1 MGRRTTTWMGSVAMT
16 RRQLLA
22 AGAVGAASAMVV
34 TRPAGAASLPFSL
47 TSPAGPAPHPMLKV
61 GKPVAAYD
69 QIEHI
74 IIVMMENHSFDNILG
89 SCGRGDGLTF
99 AGGDTSTRALNT
111 NPNRPDDL
119 HYATNETIRA
129 FEMPTTVQMAEKPS
143 QAWGASWTQFY
154 GTDRPTP
161 EYLGDGPY
169 PSERNSGFV
178 TSDSGPV
185 AMGYYT
191 EQHVPFIRSMAQ
203 NFPIADRWFGSCMA
217 QTYPNR
223 RFMMA
228 GTALG
233 QTWNDLSMTE
243 LPPNGTIL
251 QAMTE
256 HHISWKNYFG
266 SLPSTLIWPGL
277 GRDVSFFDHLRGI
290 ENYFI
295 DAKNGTLPSVSIVD
309 PNFDLASGENAED
322 VQHHDAF
329 LQKVVTAAV
338 KGKHWDR
345 TLLLFT
351 YDEHG
356 GYYDH
361 VVPPTAPV
369 PDASVPQVVV
379 KPNDVWSGGSDYVG
393 FGRLGFRVPAIVVSP
408 YAKQDYV
415 SSTVFDHTAV
425 LKLIQKKW
433 NLPSFTPRDAASND
447 PWEMV
452 DLTSPP
458 AFLKWRAT
466 GLAGPTIE
474 FGGTRPVSPAIGSYR
489 ATREESA
496 VYPDGGPKV
505 PGKGVPRRKQ
515 YFEKKN
521 GAPLQDKGE
530 TPFYQALRSAW
541 EAS

>member
-1 MGRRTTTWMGSVAMT
+1 MERRTTWMGSVAMT
-16 RRQLLA
+16 RRELLA
-22 AGAVGAASAMVV
+22 AGAVGAASSMVV
-34 TRPAGAASLPFSL
+34 TRPAGAVSLPVSL
-47 TSPAGPAPHPMLKV
+47 TRPAAAAPFPHHKV
-61 GKPVAAYD
+61 GKPVPAYD
-69 QIEHI
+69 KIEHI
-74 IIVMMENHSFDNILG
+74 IIVMMENHSYDNILG

-99 AGGDTSTRALNT
+99 AGGDPTTRALNT

-119 HYATNETIRA
+119 NFATNPMIRA
-129 FEMPTTVQMAEKPS
+129 FEMPTPAQMVDKPS

-154 GTDRPTP
+154 GTSNPTP
-161 EYLGDGPY
+161 EYLDPGPF
-169 PSERNSGFV
+169 PAERNSGFV
-178 TSDSGPV
+178 ISDSGPV

-191 EQHVPFIRSMAQ
+191 EEHIPFIASMAAR
-203 NFPIADRWFGSCMA
+203 FPIADRWFGSCMA

-233 QTWNDLSMTE
+233 QTWNDLSMME
-243 LPPNGTIL
+243 LPTNGTIL
-251 QAMTE
+251 QAMSE
-256 HHISWKNYFG
+256 HNISWKNYFV
-266 SLPSTLIWPGL
+266 SLPSTLIWPGQ
-277 GRDVSFFDHLRGI
+277 GKDVTFFDHLRNI
-290 ENYFI
+290 SNYFD

-309 PNFDLASGENAED
+309 PNFDRASGENAED

-338 KGKHWDR
+338 KGKNWDR

-369 PDASVPQVVV
+369 PDHSAPQVVV
-379 KPNDVWSGGSDYVG
+379 KPGDIWGGGSSYVG

-408 YAKQDYV
+408 YAKTDYV
-415 SSTVFDHTAV
+415 SHTVFDHTAV
-425 LKLIQKKW
+425 MKLIEMKW
-433 NLPSFTPRDAASND
+433 NLPSFTKRDAKSND

-452 DLTSPP
+452 DLTHAP
-458 AFLKWRAT
+458 AFRNPNSA

-474 FGGTRPVSPAIGSYR
+474 FDGTRPVSPAIGSYWP
-489 ATREESA
+489 TREET
-496 VYPDGGPKV
+496 VKYPDGGPKE

-515 YFEKKN
+515 YWEKKN
-521 GAPLQDKGE
+521 GTPLPDKGE
-530 TPFYQALRSAW
+530 TPFYAALRQAW
-541 EAS
+541 EAT

>member
-1 MGRRTTTWMGSVAMT
+1 MT
-16 RRQLLA
+16 RRQLLS

-34 TRPAGAASLPFSL
+34 TRPAGASSLPYAL
-47 TSPAGPAPHPMLKV
+47 TRPASPAPHPMLKV

-69 QIEHI
+69 KIEHI

-89 SCGRGDGLTF
+89 SCGRGEGLTF

-119 HYATNETIRA
+119 NYATNKTIRA
-129 FEMPTTVQMAEKPS
+129 FKMPTTVQMAEKPS

-154 GTDRPTP
+154 GTDSPTP

-169 PSERNSGFV
+169 PAERNSGFV
-178 TSDSGPV
+178 LSDSGPV
-185 AMGYYT
+185 GMGYYT
-191 EQHVPFIRSMAQ
+191 EEHVPFIRSMART
-203 NFPIADRWFGSCMA
+203 FPIADHWFGSCMA

-233 QTWNDLSMTE
+233 QTWNDLSMSA
-243 LPPNGTIL
+243 LPTNGTIL
-251 QAMTE
+251 QALSE
-256 HHISWKNYFG
+256 HNISWKNYFG
-266 SLPSTLIWPGL
+266 SLPSTLIWPGQ
-277 GRDVSFFDHLRGI
+277 GRDVTFFDHLRGI

-309 PNFDLASGENAED
+309 PNFDQASGENAED

-329 LQKVVTAAV
+329 VQKVVTAAV

-361 VVPPTAPV
+361 VPPPTAPI
-369 PDASVPQVVV
+369 PDDSVPQVVV
-379 KPNDVWSGGSDYVG
+379 KPGDVWAGGSQYVG

-408 YAKQDYV
+408 YAKPDYV
-415 SSTVFDHTAV
+415 TSTVFDHTAV
-425 LKLIQKKW
+425 MKLIEKKW

-452 DLTSPP
+452 DLQSPP
-458 AFLKWRAT
+458 AFPTWRST

-474 FGGTRPVSPAIGSYR
+474 FGGTRPVSPAISSYR
-489 ATREESA
+489 GTREETI
-496 VYPDGGPKV
+496 VYPDGGAKV
-505 PGKGVPRRKQ
+505 PGFGVPRRKQ

-521 GAPLQDKGE
+521 GTPLPGKGE
-530 TPFYQALRSAW
+530 TPFYAALRQAW
-541 EAS
+541 EAD